1 MLAILDVDAAVE
13 GLGHASHA
21 ASASPAEVIGPLIG
35 LFAVILGLGMPVF
48 IVGAVLRHR
57 LNRQKL
63 MNELALKLAEKGQPL
78 PAELFAEP
86 VRQKSDLRRG
96 IVWASIGMGLVAFG
110 GVDDNSSLMG
120 IGFIPLMMGIGFI
133 IAAWLERQH
142 KPEV

>member
-13 GLGHASHA
+13 GLGHASRA
-21 ASASPAEVIGPLIG
+21 AGASPAEVIGPLIG

-78 PAELFAEP
+78 PAELFTEP
-86 VRQKSDLRRG
+86 VRQRSDLRRG
-96 IVWASIGMGLVAFG
+96 IVWAAVGLGLCSFG
-110 GVDDNSSLMG
+110 GVMGLTPMIG
-120 IGFIPLMMGIGFI
+120 IGSIPLMMGLGFML
-133 IAAWLERQH
+133 AAWLEGRQQG
-142 KPEV
+142 